1 MFKCD
6 YIIIGSGIIGL
17 TIAFELVKRN
27 PNKKIVI
34 IDKENDVG
42 FHASGRNSGILHAG
56 FYYDKNSLKAKLC
69 IKGNAMMKAFC
80 NKNNIYVN
88 KTQKV
93 VVAQNSDELKTI
105 FELHKR
111 ASSNGVET
119 KIITSGEL
127 KKINKNIKT
136 YKKALFS
143 PNTASVNPIEV
154 LSKLKEILIEK
165 GVHFRFNTSFNDL
178 NNNEYKYL
186 VNCAG
191 LYADKIAKVFN
202 LATNY
207 TMLPF
212 KGIYMKY
219 MGKNN
224 GLLNINVYPVP
235 NLSNPFLGVHYTITS
250 DNSIKIGP
258 TATPAFW
265 RENYSGLRNF
275 NFLEMLEILKY
286 EAKLFILNS
295 FNFRD
300 LAIKEIQNY
309 FNSNIIRSAQE
320 LVDHFPNDF
329 KQIKA
334 GIRAQLL
341 DTKTNQLVQDFII
354 EHSEKTTHI
363 LNAVSPGF
371 TCSFAFSEYVVDE
384 IENNLKG
391 NCS

>member
-111 ASSNGVET
+111 ASLNGVET

>member
-93 VVAQNSDELKTI
+93 VVAQNRNELKTI

-111 ASSNGVET
+111 ASLNGVET
-119 KIITSGEL
+119 KIITSREL

>member
-111 ASSNGVET
+111 ASLNGVET

-186 VNCAG
+186 INCAG

-219 MGKNN
+219 MGENN

-384 IENNLKG
+384 VENNLKG